1 MRKQKILIVEDDV
14 KIAELLRDY
23 LEHEGFDVS
32 ILNRG
37 ESVIYEVHHSHPNAI
52 LLDLMLPGKGG
63 LTICR
68 EIRAFSRIPILIISA
83 KVEEVDR
90 LVGLEIGADDYIC
103 KPFSPKE
110 VVARVKAVLRRISPE
125 ERLAAGPITIDTYKH
140 TATIGGS
147 DLHLTPNEFELLRVL
162 VSRPGHVHKR
172 DELVSK
178 IQGHDFDGY
187 DRTVDSHIK
196 NLRKKIDEILPGNEI
211 IETVYGVGYRINIP
225 NSSNTASE

>member
-23 LEHEGFDVS
+23 LEHENFNVS

-37 ESVIYEVHHSHPNAI
+37 ESVIYEVHHSHPHAI
-52 LLDLMLPGKGG
+52 LLDLMLPGKDG

-68 EIRAFSRIPILIISA
+68 EIRSFSKVPILIISA
-83 KVEEVDR
+83 KVAEIDR
-90 LVGLEIGADDYIC
+90 LFGLEIGADDYIC

-110 VVARVKAVLRRISPE
+110 VVARVRAVLRRSNPD
-125 ERLAAGPITIDTYKH
+125 ERLVAGLITIDSDSH
-140 TATIGGS
+140 QVTIGGS
-147 DLHLTPNEFELLRVL
+147 DLHLTPNEFELLRTL

-172 DELVSK
+172 DELVTK

-225 NSSNTASE
+225 ESANITAE